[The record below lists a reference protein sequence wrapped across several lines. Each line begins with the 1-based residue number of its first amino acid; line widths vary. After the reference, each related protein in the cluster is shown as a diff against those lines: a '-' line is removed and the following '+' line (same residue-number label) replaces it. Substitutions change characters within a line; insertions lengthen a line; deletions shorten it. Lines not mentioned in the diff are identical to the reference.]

1 MKEHFD
7 NKFIDDI
14 KERVGDNY
22 FSTVLD
28 RTFNQIKVRSVCDI
42 GCGNG
47 VFTGDI
53 KQRVDC
59 RLIGVDSNKYALEQ
73 ADKLDIDELIQVD
86 DFTKNRLPIEDS
98 SVDLVIC
105 KDVLEHLID
114 PLFLTN
120 EIFRILKPGGHFLV
134 HVPNHFPIIGRLKF
148 LIRNDI
154 DTFSYFPSTDR
165 YNFPHIRFFTLQSM
179 VNMLALSG
187 FSVIDNMSDFFFKF
201 SIFQKFLP
209 AKIKKLLTIVST
221 DNFSEGS
228 ALLAKKR

>member
-14 KERVGDNY
+14 NERVGDNY
-22 FSTVLD
+22 FSPVLD
-28 RTFNQIKVRSVCDI
+28 STFNQIKVGSVCDI

-59 RLIGVDSNKYALEQ
+59 NLIGVDSNKYALEQ
-73 ADKLDIDELIQVD
+73 ADKLDFDELIHVD
-86 DFTKNRLPIEDS
+86 DFTKDRLPIEDS

-120 EIFRILKPGGHFLV
+120 EISRILKPGGHFLV

-154 DTFSYFPSTDR
+154 DTFSYFSGADR
-165 YNFPHIRFFTLQSM
+165 YDFPHIRFFTLHSM
-179 VNMLALSG
+179 EKMLDLSG
-187 FSVIDNMSDFFFKF
+187 FSVIDNMSYFFFNF
-201 SIFQKFLP
+201 SIFHRFVP
-209 AKIKKLLTIVST
+209 TKIKKLLTIMST
-221 DNFSEGS
+221 DNFSGGIT
-228 ALLAKKR
+228 LLAKKL